1 MNTNKFSFSR
11 FASFFRWF
19 ANISMGKWIKILITI
34 TLGTFLF
41 TIIVNPK
48 QPLADNSI
56 YEAIFIIG
64 AGVIA
69 SMALSDINKPTIR
82 QQFISIPANAAEK
95 YYTILLMVTIR
106 TVGLLLALCVAD
118 FFKTLIQ
125 YFQGGDFKMAIG
137 VFDETIISMISY
149 FGLVLMFWIFNFMS
163 AITVRK
169 YPILYGFCIGGVFT
183 GTTIAVAIKKF
194 QKSIN
199 VDADWIYNNG
209 IFENPLISIVF
220 GGTFLVLLLTIG
232 VYGFNKIQLS
242 SNYYQTFHKIA

>member
-1 MNTNKFSFSR
+1 
-11 FASFFRWF
+11 
-19 ANISMGKWIKILITI
+19 
-34 TLGTFLF
+34 
-41 TIIVNPK
+41 
-48 QPLADNSI
+48 
-56 YEAIFIIG
+56 
-64 AGVIA
+64 
-69 SMALSDINKPTIR
+69 
-82 QQFISIPANAAEK
+82 
-95 YYTILLMVTIR
+95 
-106 TVGLLLALCVAD
+106 
-118 FFKTLIQ
+118 
-125 YFQGGDFKMAIG
+125 MAIG

-183 GTTIAVAIKKF
+183 GTTIALAIKKF

>member
-169 YPILYGFCIGGVFT
+169 
-183 GTTIAVAIKKF
+183 
-194 QKSIN
+194 
-199 VDADWIYNNG
+199 
-209 IFENPLISIVF
+209 
-220 GGTFLVLLLTIG
+220 
-232 VYGFNKIQLS
+232 
-242 SNYYQTFHKIA
+242 

>member
-1 MNTNKFSFSR
+1 MNTNKFNISR

-19 ANISMGKWIKILITI
+19 ASISMGKWIKIWITI

-41 TIIVNPK
+41 TLIVSPK
-48 QPLADNSI
+48 QPLANNSI

-106 TVGLLLALCVAD
+106 TLGLLLALCVAD
-118 FFKTLIQ
+118 FFKTLIV
-125 YFQGGDFKMAIG
+125 YHQGGDFKMAIA
-137 VFDETIISMISY
+137 VFNETIISTISY
-149 FGLVLMFWIFNFMS
+149 IGLLLIFWVFNFLS
-163 AITVRK
+163 AMTVRK
-169 YPILYGFCIGGVFT
+169 YPMLYGFCIGGIFS
-183 GTTIAVAIKKF
+183 GTTIALAIKQF
-194 QKSIN
+194 QNSIN
-199 VDADWIYNNG
+199 VDSNWNNNT
-209 IFENPLISIVF
+209 FLTENPAVIIVIASILALCIFF
-220 GGTFLVLLLTIG
+220 GGVF
-232 VYGFNKIQLS
+232 GFNKIQLS